1 MKGFTTRAVHA
12 PPLRRDG
19 HGSLR
24 PPIYDN
30 VAFEF
35 ESSRDLQKAFEG
47 RKPAHVYSRISNP
60 TVEEFEQRVLHL
72 SGGLGAIAVSSGMA
86 AITNVVM
93 ALAEAGTNIVTS
105 RHLFG
110 NTVSLF
116 ESTLGSWGLE
126 TRYADLT
133 DPDSVEGLIDDKT
146 RAVFAETITNPQ
158 LEVVDV
164 AGLAGIAKSHGVPLI
179 LDGTLTTPYLFDAK
193 SHGVSIEVIS
203 STKYMSGGATS
214 VGGLII
220 DYGSFDWGTNPK
232 LVKEAELAGPNA
244 LLAKL
249 RREVHRNSGSCL
261 SPHNAWLQT
270 LGLETMAMRIDR
282 SCDNALRLAQFL
294 SQHRSVVSANY
305 PGLEGHPNRAV
316 ASKQF
321 GGRFGGLL
329 TFELQSKEECFRFM
343 DSLQLVRRATNLN
356 DNKTLIL
363 HPASTIFCEFS
374 EEQRAAMG
382 VGESLM
388 RVAAGIEDT
397 EDLLDDITR
406 GLDKA

>member
-1 MKGFTTRAVHA
+1 
-12 PPLRRDG
+12 
-19 HGSLR
+19 
-24 PPIYDN
+24 
-30 VAFEF
+30 
-35 ESSRDLQKAFEG
+35 
-47 RKPAHVYSRISNP
+47 
-60 TVEEFEQRVLHL
+60 
-72 SGGLGAIAVSSGMA
+72 
-86 AITNVVM
+86 
-93 ALAEAGTNIVTS
+93 
-105 RHLFG
+105 
-110 NTVSLF
+110 
-116 ESTLGSWGLE
+116 
-126 TRYADLT
+126 
-133 DPDSVEGLIDDKT
+133 
-146 RAVFAETITNPQ
+146 
-158 LEVVDV
+158 
-164 AGLAGIAKSHGVPLI
+164 
-179 LDGTLTTPYLFDAK
+179 
-193 SHGVSIEVIS
+193 
-203 STKYMSGGATS
+203 
-214 VGGLII
+214 
-220 DYGSFDWGTNPK
+220 
-232 LVKEAELAGPNA
+232 
-244 LLAKL
+244 
-249 RREVHRNSGSCL
+249 
-261 SPHNAWLQT
+261 
-270 LGLETMAMRIDR
+270 MAMRIDR